1 MALRSRFVFGP
12 DTVFFDP
19 RTGKATRAGL
29 QLINDLR
36 RFGSIDR
43 YEDTADATDE
53 ASAVALANSLKAK
66 HNAAWTG

>member
-1 MALRSRFVFGP
+1 MTLKSRFVFGP

-19 RTGKATRAGL
+19 KTGKATRAGL

-43 YEDTADATDE
+43 YVSTADGSDAATTQ
-53 ASAVALANSLKAK
+53 ALANALKAA